1 MYMYDLSTCTP
12 HKHTF
17 APNRLQCGLIKNGL
31 TLTIAD
37 DYKSKRSSPQRAGG
51 GAGQRVGNTMYKA
64 GPWAS
69 TNRSITQNHT
79 DMIDEVGDVR

>member
-1 MYMYDLSTCTP
+1 MNANAPRSRPALDRDIP

-37 DYKSKRSSPQRAGG
+37 DYKSKVLSAARRGRRPARANRTCREYTKCTKE
-51 GAGQRVGNTMYKA
+51 QSRPVGLN
-64 GPWAS
+64 
-69 TNRSITQNHT
+69 Q
-79 DMIDEVGDVR
+79 